1 MIAQNLLLVLAGVA
15 SANVLNTRL
24 DLDDV
29 ETPSEECLSA
39 MKDISL
45 PDISVDPIV
54 ASFYATQT
62 DVTDYCQI
70 TAPPDVQ
77 SAIDEYTSA
86 YSSWYAENGDALAS
100 ISEHCPTA
108 PSITGTIPTCT
119 GGAGSSGSSGGDDS
133 SEGDDDEDRPNNAA
147 RQTGL
152 IGAVVAV
159 AGILGVAVVL

>member
-1 MIAQNLLLVLAGVA
+1 MIAQNLLLALAGVA
-15 SANVLNTRL
+15 SANILNPRQ
-24 DLDDV
+24 DLDDI
-29 ETPSEECLSA
+29 EAPSEECLSA
-39 MKDISL
+39 MQDISF
-45 PDISVDPIV
+45 PDISVDPVV

-62 DVTDYCQI
+62 VTDYCQI

-77 SAIDEYTSA
+77 SAIDEYASA
-86 YSSWYAENGDALAS
+86 YSSWSAENGDALAA

-108 PSITGTIPTCT
+108 PSLTGAVPTCT
-119 GGAGSSGSSGGDDS
+119 GGAGSSGSDDS
-133 SEGDDDEDRPNNAA
+133 SEGDDEDRPNNAA